1 MVKYI
6 IRKLIYRHRASSED
20 YIRWL
25 KKKGVRIGN
34 GTSFINPKNTEIDV
48 TRPWLISIGRSCCI
62 TAGVT
67 ILSHDYGWSVLKAVY
82 GDVIGSAGKTEI
94 GDHVYIG
101 THTTIVA
108 GVKVGNNVVIGANSL
123 VSRNLPD
130 NVVAAG
136 NPARVIR
143 TLDEY
148 YEKRRRSEL
157 AEATEMVKEYYKVYN
172 RVLPLEIMRE
182 HFWLFENN
190 KECLIEEFK
199 KVMKL
204 VEGSEE
210 LSWRKFKEHEK
221 VFESYEDFLLH
232 CGIAKQN

>member
-1 MVKYI
+1 MD
-6 IRKLIYRHRASSED
+6 A
-20 YIRWL
+20 
-25 KKKGVRIGN
+25 
-34 GTSFINPKNTEIDV
+34 
-48 TRPWLISIGRSCCI
+48 
-62 TAGVT
+62 
-67 ILSHDYGWSVLKAVY
+67 
-82 GDVIGSAGKTEI
+82 
-94 GDHVYIG
+94 HVN
-101 THTTIVA
+101 
-108 GVKVGNNVVIGANSL
+108 K
-123 VSRNLPD
+123 
-130 NVVAAG
+130 
-136 NPARVIR
+136 
-143 TLDEY
+143 Y

-210 LSWRKFKEHEK
+210 LLWRKFKEHEK